1 MVHWCWLVFAF
12 LAGAIFGIF
21 LLALAEV
28 SRQQDDE
35 CRPKGWYDV

>member
-1 MVHWCWLVFAF
+1 MIHWLWAVMAF
-12 LAGAIFGIF
+12 FAGAIFGIF

-35 CRPKGWYDV
+35 GRPKGWYDV